1 MCIRDRLPLAHLNCT
16 EPPTRV
22 KVSAEVESH
31 GSSIQWSGDFHW
43 TLCVSTL
50 IQSGVDIASD
60 GLAPLLNQGSQFS
73 VFSRKNISSN
83 YLDAAF
89 APLER
94 HTMPAEAIV

>member
-1 MCIRDRLPLAHLNCT
+1 M
-16 EPPTRV
+16 
-22 KVSAEVESH
+22 VSPEVQSH
-31 GSSIQWSGDFHW
+31 GSSIQWRGNFHW

-60 GLAPLLNQGSQFS
+60 GLTPLLNQGSQFS
-73 VFSRKNISSN
+73 VLSRRNISAN
-83 YLDAAF
+83 HLDAAF

>member
-1 MCIRDRLPLAHLNCT
+1 M
-16 EPPTRV
+16 
-22 KVSAEVESH
+22 VSPEVQSH
-31 GSSIQWSGDFHW
+31 GSSIQWRGNFHW

-60 GLAPLLNQGSQFS
+60 GLTPLLNQGSQFS
-73 VFSRKNISSN
+73 VFSRQNISAN
-83 YLDAAF
+83 HLDIAF